1 MLMAVPNKEVIDLT
15 GDADNGSAP
24 PRPRPRPQ
32 PQPSRALTDRR
43 PRVNGS
49 RVGGHAPGPVHTH
62 PHPTSNNTFEP
73 AAKRQRLSGDPPPKT
88 YKTTWNAQ
96 HVAAHTEAAL
106 WPHAKAAADFIRD
119 TEVDKG
125 KLRSEVGN
133 NYFSRKR
140 GSMFLIGFLSSLGSK
155 CSSHS
160 VRRSDQR
167 DVCGTHLK
175 VAALGTRYSG

>member
-1 MLMAVPNKEVIDLT
+1 M
-15 GDADNGSAP
+15 
-24 PRPRPRPQ
+24 
-32 PQPSRALTDRR
+32 
-43 PRVNGS
+43 NGS

-133 NYFSRKR
+133 NSLFKKTWIYVPDWLLVIIRFKMLFS
-140 GSMFLIGFLSSLGSK
+140 FSS
-155 CSSHS
+155 
-160 VRRSDQR
+160 
-167 DVCGTHLK
+167 
-175 VAALGTRYSG
+175 AI